1 MFVFFS
7 KILIAL
13 LEKIG
18 PRAVTGQGAEL
29 NKMKMDV
36 RQGFFFRCFG
46 SPFVSVLR

>member
-18 PRAVTGQGAEL
+18 PRAVTGQRAEL
-29 NKMKMDV
+29 NKMDV
-36 RQGFFFRCFG
+36 RQGFFFAALVHP
-46 SPFVSVLR
+46 S